1 VLTVAEKCFRQLNAP
16 KLLLDVYE
24 GHRFVNG
31 QPVTLTKPSTN
42 MEAAA

>member
-1 VLTVAEKCFRQLNAP
+1 LRLNAP

-24 GHRFVNG
+24 ENRFVNG
-31 QPVTLTKPSTN
+31 RPVTRGKSTTD